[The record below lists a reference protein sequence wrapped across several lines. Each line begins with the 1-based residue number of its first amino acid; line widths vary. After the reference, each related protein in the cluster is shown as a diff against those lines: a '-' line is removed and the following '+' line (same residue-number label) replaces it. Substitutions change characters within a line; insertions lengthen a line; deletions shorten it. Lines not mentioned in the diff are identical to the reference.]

1 MDSNASGRAFSLPQS
16 YGNDP
21 GMQRIAIIGTG
32 PTGLYTLAALIDG
45 QQSLAITLY
54 EAGDQ
59 AGVGMPY
66 DEHANHRAMLAN
78 IASIEIPPLTCT
90 YLEWLREQSAGFL
103 AGYGVA
109 KETLHDRQFLPRV
122 LLGHYFRAQFLA
134 LVTKATE
141 RNHRVTVFEGC
152 RVTDLQAGDN
162 ALRLWTNRHA
172 EPAHFDR
179 VVIATGHVWP
189 STAEGGPGYFPS
201 PWSGLIGTAIPAGA
215 VGVLGTSLSGIDALI
230 TVATAHGG
238 FLLDDHGDL
247 QYQPHADT
255 EGFRATM
262 MSRKGIL
269 PEADFYCEIPYRPL
283 VFCTE
288 EAIERLIATHE
299 HGLLDAIFA
308 LFRQELAL
316 ADPDYAARIGLSM
329 LSVETLAPAYF
340 RERQSA
346 DPFAFAARNLA
357 EAEMNQKR
365 QYTVEWRY
373 AILRMHEVIACAIP
387 HLDAADLERFHK
399 HFKTVFVDDYATVPH
414 DSIRRLLA
422 LHRAGKLA
430 VKAIGDDAEIDNE
443 CVQRGAVVRFD
454 GQELRFDAFID
465 ATGQSSLSARDLPFS
480 TLVGQG
486 VVSPASTRG
495 SLMADEMVRT
505 GGVDLDAAFRPI
517 FNENLSRNLY
527 CGSISFLLHKL
538 PFVQGI
544 TSARDIGDV
553 ISAAIL
559 ESEAEGALTAA

>member
-1 MDSNASGRAFSLPQS
+1 MSSK
-16 YGNDP
+16 
-21 GMQRIAIIGTG
+21 IAIIGSG
-32 PTGLYTLAALIDG
+32 PTGIYTLKGLIG
-45 QQSLAITLY
+45 EHAPLEITIF
-54 EAGDQ
+54 EREDMPGK
-59 AGVGMPY
+59 GMPY
-66 DEHANHRAMLAN
+66 QPHINDRAMLSN
-78 IASIEIPPLTCT
+78 IASIEIPPICESLTA
-90 YLEWLREQSAGFL
+90 WLRRQSDAALQEFGIAREAIAERTF
-103 AGYGVA
+103 Y
-109 KETLHDRQFLPRV
+109 TRV
-122 LLGHYFRAQFLA
+122 VLGEYLQAQFFG
-134 LVTKATE
+134 LVQQGRENGHRIAV
-141 RNHRVTVFEGC
+141 RAAHRVSDIALMRDGIELTVE
-152 RVTDLQAGDN
+152 TPAGDYEK
-162 ALRLWTNRHA
+162 AV
-172 EPAHFDR
+172 FDH
-179 VVIATGHVWP
+179 VVLATGHDWP
-189 STAEGGPGYFPS
+189 EVTETRAGYFVS
-201 PWSGLIGTAIPAGA
+201 PWPAPALKSIPPSK
-215 VGVLGTSLSGIDALI
+215 VGILGTSLSGIDALI

-357 EAEMNQKR
+357 EAEMNQKH

-495 SLMADEMVRT
+495 SLMADGMVRT

>member
-1 MDSNASGRAFSLPQS
+1 MSSK
-16 YGNDP
+16 
-21 GMQRIAIIGTG
+21 IAIIGSG
-32 PTGLYTLAALIDG
+32 PTGIYTLKGLIG
-45 QQSLAITLY
+45 EHAPLEITIF
-54 EAGDQ
+54 EREDMPGK
-59 AGVGMPY
+59 GMPY
-66 DEHANHRAMLAN
+66 QPHINDRAMLSN
-78 IASIEIPPLTCT
+78 IASIEIPPICESLTA
-90 YLEWLREQSAGFL
+90 WLRRQSDDMLQEFGIARDAIAERTF
-103 AGYGVA
+103 Y
-109 KETLHDRQFLPRV
+109 TRV
-122 LLGHYFRAQFLA
+122 VLGEYLQAQFFG
-134 LVTKATE
+134 LVQQGRENGHRIVVKAA
-141 RNHRVTVFEGC
+141 HRVSDIALMRDAIELTVE
-152 RVTDLQAGDN
+152 TPAGDYEK
-162 ALRLWTNRHA
+162 AV
-172 EPAHFDR
+172 FDH
-179 VVIATGHVWP
+179 VVLATGHDWP
-189 STAEGGPGYFPS
+189 EATETRPGYFVS
-201 PWSGLIGTAIPAGA
+201 PWPAPALKSIPASK
-215 VGVLGTSLSGIDALI
+215 VGILGTSLSGIDALI

-255 EGFRATM
+255 EGFHATM

-288 EAIERLIATHE
+288 ETIERLIATHE
-299 HGLLDAIFA
+299 HGLLDAIFE

-340 RERQSA
+340 HERQTA

-357 EAEMNQKR
+357 EAEMNQQR
-365 QYTVEWRY
+365 RYTVEWRY
-373 AILRMHEVIACAIP
+373 AILRMHEVIAKAIP
-387 HLDAADLERFHK
+387 HLDAADLERFHR

-422 LHRAGKLA
+422 LHRAGKLE
-430 VKAIGDDAEIDNE
+430 VRAIGDDAEIDNE
-443 CVQRGAVVRFD
+443 SVQRGAVVRFA

-465 ATGQSSLSARDLPFS
+465 ATGQSSLSARDLPFP

-486 VVSPASTRG
+486 VVSAASTRG

-517 FNENLSRNLY
+517 FTENLSRNLY

-544 TSARDIGDV
+544 TSARDIGVV

-559 ESEAEGALTAA
+559 ESEAEDALTAA

>member
-1 MDSNASGRAFSLPQS
+1 MSSK
-16 YGNDP
+16 
-21 GMQRIAIIGTG
+21 IAIIGSG
-32 PTGLYTLAALIDG
+32 PTGIYTLKGLIG
-45 QQSLAITLY
+45 EHAPLEITIF
-54 EAGDQ
+54 EREDMPGK
-59 AGVGMPY
+59 GMPY
-66 DEHANHRAMLAN
+66 QPHINDRAMLSN
-78 IASIEIPPLTCT
+78 IASIEIPPICESLTA
-90 YLEWLREQSAGFL
+90 WLRRQSDAALQEFGIAREAIAERTF
-103 AGYGVA
+103 Y
-109 KETLHDRQFLPRV
+109 TRV
-122 LLGHYFRAQFLA
+122 VLGEYLQAQFFG
-134 LVTKATE
+134 LVQQGRENGHRIAV
-141 RNHRVTVFEGC
+141 RAAHRVSDIALMRDGIELTVE
-152 RVTDLQAGDN
+152 TPAGDYEK
-162 ALRLWTNRHA
+162 AV
-172 EPAHFDR
+172 FDH
-179 VVIATGHVWP
+179 VVLATGHDWP
-189 STAEGGPGYFPS
+189 EVTETRAGYFVS
-201 PWSGLIGTAIPAGA
+201 PWPAPALKSIPPSK
-215 VGVLGTSLSGIDALI
+215 VGILGTSLSGIDALI

>member
-1 MDSNASGRAFSLPQS
+1 MSSK
-16 YGNDP
+16 
-21 GMQRIAIIGTG
+21 IAIIGSG
-32 PTGLYTLAALIDG
+32 PTGIYTLKGLIG
-45 QQSLAITLY
+45 EHAPLEITIF
-54 EAGDQ
+54 EREDMPGK
-59 AGVGMPY
+59 GMPY
-66 DEHANHRAMLAN
+66 QPHINDRAMLSN
-78 IASIEIPPLTCT
+78 IASIEIPPICESLTA
-90 YLEWLREQSAGFL
+90 WLRRQNDA
-103 AGYGVA
+103 
-109 KETLHDRQFLPRV
+109 TLQEFGIARDAIAERTFYTRV
-122 LLGHYFRAQFLA
+122 VLGEYLQAQFYG
-134 LVTKATE
+134 LVQQGRENGHRIAVKAA
-141 RNHRVTVFEGC
+141 HRVSDIALTRDDIELTVE
-152 RVTDLQAGDN
+152 TPAGDYEK
-162 ALRLWTNRHA
+162 AV
-172 EPAHFDR
+172 FDH
-179 VVIATGHVWP
+179 VVLATGHDWP
-189 STAEGGPGYFPS
+189 EATETRPGYFVS
-201 PWSGLIGTAIPAGA
+201 PWPAPALKSIPPSK
-215 VGVLGTSLSGIDALI
+215 VGILGTSLSGIDALI

-238 FLLDDHGDL
+238 FLLDDQGDL
-247 QYQPHADT
+247 QYHPHTDT
-255 EGFRATM
+255 KDFNATM

-329 LSVETLAPAYF
+329 LSVETLASAYF
-340 RERQSA
+340 NERQSA
-346 DPFAFAARNLA
+346 DPFVFAARNLA

-365 QYTVEWRY
+365 RHTVEWRY
-373 AILRMHEVIACAIP
+373 AILRMHEVIARAIP

-422 LHRAGKLA
+422 LYRAGKLS

-443 CVQRGAVVRFD
+443 SVQRGAVVRFA

-465 ATGQSSLSARDLPFS
+465 ATGQSSLSARDLPFP
-480 TLVGQG
+480 TLLGQG

-495 SLMADEMVRT
+495 SLMADGMVRT

-517 FNENLSRNLY
+517 FTENLSRNLY

-559 ESEAEGALTAA
+559 ESEGELTAA